1 MLLKKKIQ
9 KTKEL
14 SPSLQKKKQTK
25 KKQVVEIQKMI
36 ANERKPDISS

>member
-14 SPSLQKKKQTK
+14 SPSLQKK

>member
-14 SPSLQKKKQTK
+14 SPSLQKKNKN

>member
-14 SPSLQKKKQTK
+14 SPSLKKKKK